1 MIIIP
6 FGGKIVKRKMFGE
19 IFMPIKINIPKYA
32 QVAMKELETNGF
44 EAFVV
49 GGCVRDSIMGKI
61 ANDWDM
67 TTSSTPEETLEV
79 FKNFRTIPTGI
90 KHGTITV
97 LIDKQ
102 PLEITTFRIDGE
114 YTDNR
119 RPDSV
124 SFTRNIENDLS
135 RRDFTVNAMAY
146 NDTDGIVDLFGGIED
161 IKNKIIRCVGDPDK
175 RFHEDALRIMRAIR
189 FSATLGFEIEK
200 ETAESIK
207 RNKHLLQNIASER
220 IRVELEKLLLGDD
233 AERILIEFSDVIFEI
248 IPELKETLGTEQNCP
263 YHIYDVWQH
272 IVKSVAVSEKNKHV
286 RLAMLLH
293 DIAKPQMKTTDEK
306 GQDHFK
312 GHASV
317 SSDIAYKIL
326 KRLKYDNK
334 TISVVTKLIF
344 HHDDR
349 LYNNPQ
355 NIKKHASKH
364 GFDFLYL
371 LDKVSRADI
380 LAQTPEMI
388 DRISLCD
395 NYLNELKK
403 LEEKNV
409 CLSISD
415 LAVNGNDLM
424 NFGLKGKEIGET
436 LEKLLDKVLKN
447 EIQNSKE
454 SLFKFLIKEK

>member
-1 MIIIP
+1 MS
-6 FGGKIVKRKMFGE
+6 V
-19 IFMPIKINIPKYA
+19 KINIPQYA
-32 QVAMKELETNGF
+32 LTAMKELEQKGF

-79 FKNFRTIPTGI
+79 FKNYRTIPTGI

-102 PLEITTFRIDGE
+102 PLEITTFRVDGE

-124 SFTRNIENDLS
+124 NFTRNIENDLS

-146 NDTDGIVDLFGGIED
+146 NDTDGIVDLFGGIKD
-161 IKNKIIRCVGDPDK
+161 IENKIIRCVGDPDK

-207 RNKHLLQNIASER
+207 RNKHLLRNIASER
-220 IRVELEKLLLGDD
+220 IRIELEKLLLGDD
-233 AERILIEFSDVIFEI
+233 AERILLQFSDVIFEI
-248 IPELKETLGTEQNCP
+248 IPELKETYKTEQNCP
-263 YHIYDVWQH
+263 YHIYDVWHH
-272 IVKSVAVSEKNKHV
+272 IVKSVAVSEKNKYV

-293 DIAKPQMKTTDEK
+293 DIGKPKMKTTDEN
-306 GQDHFK
+306 GQNHFK

-317 SSDIAYKIL
+317 SADIAYEIL

-334 TISVVTKLIF
+334 TISLVTKLIF

-380 LAQTPEMI
+380 LAQTPEMT

-415 LAVNGNDLM
+415 LSVNGNDLI
-424 NFGLKGKEIGET
+424 NLGFKGKEIGKT
-436 LEKLLDKVLKN
+436 LEKILDKILKN
-447 EIQNSKE
+447 DLENSKE
-454 SLFKFLIKEK
+454 KILEILRKGE

>member
-1 MIIIP
+1 
-6 FGGKIVKRKMFGE
+6 
-19 IFMPIKINIPKYA
+19 MPIKINIPRYA
-32 QVAMKELETNGF
+32 KTAMKELENNGF

-79 FKNFRTIPTGI
+79 FKNYRTIPTGI

-102 PLEITTFRIDGE
+102 PLEITTFRVDGE

-146 NDTDGIVDLFGGIED
+146 NDNGGIVDLFGGIED

-233 AERILIEFSDVIFEI
+233 AERILLDFSDVIFEI
-248 IPELKETLGTEQNCP
+248 IPELKETLGIEQICP

-272 IVKSVAVSEKNKHV
+272 IVKSVAVSEKNKYV

-293 DIAKPQMKTTDEK
+293 DIGKPKMKTTDEN

-317 SSDIAYKIL
+317 SADIAYEIL

-380 LAQTPEMI
+380 LAQTPEMT
-388 DRISLCD
+388 DRNSLCD

-424 NFGLKGKEIGET
+424 NFGFKGKEIGKT
-436 LEKLLDKVLKN
+436 LEKILDKILKN
-447 EIQNSKE
+447 EIENSKE
-454 SLFKFLIKEK
+454 KIFEFLKKESKNEI

>member
-1 MIIIP
+1 MSDKIQIP
-6 FGGKIVKRKMFGE
+6 E
-19 IFMPIKINIPKYA
+19 YA
-32 QVAMKELETNGF
+32 EAVMKTLNENGF

-67 TTSSTPEETLEV
+67 TTSATPEEMLEA
-79 FKNFRTIPTGI
+79 FKVFRTIPTGI

-124 SFTRNIENDLS
+124 NFTRDIENDLS

-146 NDTDGIVDLFGGIED
+146 NEKTGIVDFFGGIDD

-200 ETAESIK
+200 ETAESIR
-207 RNKHLLQNIASER
+207 RNKHLLKNIAAER
-220 IRVELEKLLLGDD
+220 IRIELEKILLGDD
-233 AERILIEFSDVIFEI
+233 AERILLQFSDVIFEI
-248 IPELKETLGTEQNCP
+248 IPELERTYNVQQNSP
-263 YHIYDVWQH
+263 YHVYDVWHH
-272 IVKSVAVSEKNKHV
+272 IVKSVAASEKNKYV

-293 DIAKPQMKTTDEK
+293 DIGKPQMKTTDEK
-306 GQDHFK
+306 GRDHFK

-317 SSDIAYKIL
+317 SSEIAFEIL
-326 KRLKYDNK
+326 KRLRYDNR

-349 LYNNPQ
+349 LYNAPQ
-355 NIKKHASKH
+355 NVKKHASKH
-364 GFDFLYL
+364 GFQFLYL
-371 LDKVSRADI
+371 LDKVSRSDI
-380 LAQTPEMI
+380 LAQNPEMK
-388 DRISLCD
+388 DRLLLCD
-395 NYLNELKK
+395 NYIEEVKKIEEENVCLKISDLKADGNDLKK
-403 LEEKNV
+403 L
-409 CLSISD
+409 
-415 LAVNGNDLM
+415 GYQ
-424 NFGLKGKEIGET
+424 GKEIGKA
-436 LEKLLDKVLKN
+436 LEKLLEKVIRNEIKN
-447 EIQNSKE
+447 EKE
-454 SLFKFLIKEK
+454 NLLEFLKKGE

>member
-1 MIIIP
+1 
-6 FGGKIVKRKMFGE
+6 
-19 IFMPIKINIPKYA
+19 
-32 QVAMKELETNGF
+32 MKELENNGF

-79 FKNFRTIPTGI
+79 FKNYRTIPTGI

-102 PLEITTFRIDGE
+102 PLEITTFRVDGE

-146 NDTDGIVDLFGGIED
+146 NDNGGIVDLFGGIED
-161 IKNKIIRCVGDPDK
+161 IKNKIIRCVGDTDK

-220 IRVELEKLLLGDD
+220 IRIELEKLLLGDD
-233 AERILIEFSDVIFEI
+233 AERILLDFSDVIFEI
-248 IPELKETLGTEQNCP
+248 IPELKETLGIEQICP

-272 IVKSVAVSEKNKHV
+272 IVKSVAVSEKNKYV

-293 DIAKPQMKTTDEK
+293 DIAKPQMKTTDQNN
-306 GQDHFK
+306 QDHFK

-317 SSDIAYKIL
+317 SADIAYEIL

-380 LAQTPEMI
+380 LAQTPEMT

-415 LAVNGNDLM
+415 LVVNGNDLM
-424 NFGLKGKEIGET
+424 SFGFKGKEIGKT
-436 LEKLLDKVLKN
+436 LEKILDKILKS
-447 EIQNSKE
+447 EIENSKE
-454 SLFKFLIKEK
+454 KIFEFLKKGE

>member
-1 MIIIP
+1 MS
-6 FGGKIVKRKMFGE
+6 
-19 IFMPIKINIPKYA
+19 IKINIPQYA
-32 QVAMKELETNGF
+32 LTAMNELETNGF

-49 GGCVRDSIMGKI
+49 GGCVRDSIMGNI

-67 TTSSTPEETLEV
+67 TTSATPEETLKV

-97 LIDKQ
+97 LIDRQ

-124 SFTRNIENDLS
+124 NFTRNIENDLS

-146 NDTDGIVDLFGGIED
+146 NEKDGIVDLFGGVKDIE
-161 IKNKIIRCVGDPDK
+161 NKIIRCVGNPDK
-175 RFHEDALRIMRAIR
+175 RFQEDALRIMRAIR
-189 FSATLGFEIEK
+189 FSSTLGFEIEK
-200 ETAESIK
+200 ETAESIL
-207 RNKHLLQNIASER
+207 RNKHLLKNIAAER
-220 IRVELEKLLLGDD
+220 IKVELEKLLLGDD
-233 AERILIEFSDVIFEI
+233 VERILLQFSDVIFEI
-248 IPELKETLGTEQNCP
+248 IPELEKTFNVKQNCP
-263 YHIYDVWQH
+263 YHIYDVWCH
-272 IVKSVAVSEKNKHV
+272 IVRSVAVSEKNKYV

-293 DIAKPQMKTTDEK
+293 DIAKPQMKATDEK

-317 SSDIAYKIL
+317 SRDIAFGIL

-349 LYNNPQ
+349 LYNSPQ
-355 NIKKHASKH
+355 NVKKHASRY
-364 GFDFLYL
+364 GFEFLYL
-371 LDKVSRADI
+371 LDKVFRADI
-380 LAQTPEMI
+380 LAQTPEMVG
-388 DRISLCD
+388 RISICD
-395 NYLNELKK
+395 NYLDELKK

-415 LAVNGNDLM
+415 LAVNGNDLISS
-424 NFGLKGKEIGET
+424 GYKGKEIGET

-447 EIQNSKE
+447 ELRNSKE
-454 SLFKFLIKEK
+454 ALLNFLNKGETK

>member
-1 MIIIP
+1 MS
-6 FGGKIVKRKMFGE
+6 V
-19 IFMPIKINIPKYA
+19 KINIPQYA
-32 QVAMKELETNGF
+32 LTAMKELRNNGF
-44 EAFVV
+44 ESFVV

-97 LIDKQ
+97 LIDRQ

-124 SFTRNIENDLS
+124 KFTRNIENDLS

-146 NDTDGIVDLFGGIED
+146 NEKDGIVDLFGGVKDIE
-161 IKNKIIRCVGDPDK
+161 NKIIRCVGDPDK
-175 RFHEDALRIMRAIR
+175 RFQEDALRIMRAIR
-189 FSATLGFEIEK
+189 FSSTLGFEIEK
-200 ETAESIK
+200 ETAESIL
-207 RNKHLLQNIASER
+207 RNKHLLKNIAAER

-233 AERILIEFSDVIFEI
+233 AERILLQFSDVIFEI
-248 IPELKETLGTEQNCP
+248 IPELKSTSEVQQNCP
-263 YHIYDVWQH
+263 YHIFDVWHH
-272 IVKSVAVSEKNKHV
+272 IVKSVAVSEKNKYV

-293 DIAKPQMKTTDEK
+293 DIAKPRMKTTDEN

-317 SSDIAYKIL
+317 GADIAFEIL

-334 TISVVTKLIF
+334 TISLVTKLIF

-349 LYNNPQ
+349 LYNSPQ
-355 NIKKHASKH
+355 NVKKHASKY
-364 GFDFLYL
+364 GFEFLYL

-380 LAQTPEMI
+380 LAQTPEMS

-395 NYLNELKK
+395 NYINELKK

-415 LAVNGNDLM
+415 LAVNGNDLITLG
-424 NFGLKGKEIGET
+424 FKGKEIGET
-436 LEKLLDKVLKN
+436 LEKILDKILKN
-447 EIQNSKE
+447 EIENSKE
-454 SLFKFLIKEK
+454 KILSFLKKGE

>member
-1 MIIIP
+1 MS
-6 FGGKIVKRKMFGE
+6 V
-19 IFMPIKINIPKYA
+19 KINIPQYA
-32 QVAMKELETNGF
+32 LTAMKELERNGF

-49 GGCVRDSIMGKI
+49 GGCVRDSIMGKF

-79 FKNFRTIPTGI
+79 FKNYRTIPTGI

-97 LIDKQ
+97 LIDKH

-124 SFTRNIENDLS
+124 NFTRNIENDLS

-146 NDTDGIVDLFGGIED
+146 NKTDGIVDLFGGVKDIE
-161 IKNKIIRCVGDPDK
+161 NKIIRCVGDPDK
-175 RFHEDALRIMRAIR
+175 RFQEDALRIMRAIR

-200 ETAESIK
+200 ETAESIR
-207 RNKHLLQNIASER
+207 RNKHLLNNIAAER

-233 AERILIEFSDVIFEI
+233 AERILLEFSDVIFEI
-248 IPELKETLGTEQNCP
+248 IPELEKTSGVEQKCP
-263 YHIYDVWQH
+263 YHIYDVWHH
-272 IVKSVAVSEKNKHV
+272 IVKSVAASEKNKYI

-312 GHASV
+312 GHAAV
-317 SSDIAYKIL
+317 SCDIAFEIL

-334 TISVVTKLIF
+334 TISIVTKLIF

-349 LYNNPQ
+349 LYNAPQ

-364 GFDFLYL
+364 GFEFLYL
-371 LDKVSRADI
+371 LNKVSRADI
-380 LAQTPEMI
+380 LAQSPEMV
-388 DRISLCD
+388 DRISLCN
-395 NYLNELKK
+395 NYINELKK

-415 LAVNGNDLM
+415 LAVDGNDLISL
-424 NFGLKGKEIGET
+424 GYKGKEIGEK

-447 EIQNSKE
+447 EIRNSKKD
-454 SLFKFLIKEK
+454 LLDFLIKENQNEV